1 MDDTFTISL
10 NRESAWTIQKAVQPG
25 IPLPDSMK
33 EAPVY
38 TWQTWARELREKVN
52 NSILRFE
59 DEEETE
65 KVEIDIGREEA
76 WLLDQNLELD
86 GMQGASTGLLFQVFR
101 GLWRLD
107 NGDFDVITRG
117 IPEDPP
123 KELIKDLLESEGY
136 GRLETGEA
144 GG

>member
-1 MDDTFTISL
+1 MDDTFTINL
-10 NRESAWTIQKAVQPG
+10 NRDSAWIIQKAVQPG
-25 IPLPDSMK
+25 VPLPDSIK

-38 TWQTWARELREKVN
+38 VWQSWARTLREKVN

-59 DEEETE
+59 DEEETDE
-65 KVEIDIGREEA
+65 VEVDIGREEA

-86 GMQGASTGLLFQVFR
+86 GPKGPSTDLMFQVFR

-107 NGDFDVITRG
+107 NGGFDVTVED

-123 KELIKDLLESEGY
+123 KAWVADALSEHFGDDLTQQGV
-136 GRLETGEA
+136 TG
-144 GG
+144 